1 MDRAANQAPACGVLL
16 VDKPS
21 GMTSHDVID
30 RVRRFTGMRKVGHA
44 GTLDPFATG
53 LLIVLAG
60 KATRLSSYFT
70 SLDKEY
76 RVMVQFGSSSTT
88 GDVDGEITSAGAL
101 DQPGAPGQSGP
112 GAPGQ
117 SRSGAPGQS
126 RPGAP
131 GQSGPGAPGQ
141 SGPGAPQP
149 VTEEALRAILPRFTG
164 VINQKVHA
172 YSAVK
177 VGGEPLYRKARRGEE
192 VEAPVREIEIGSID
206 VDSFDPVCQRAVLTV
221 SCSKGTYIR
230 QLCED
235 IAAGLGTAAYAAGL
249 RRTRSGEFSV
259 DSAASLEELGDVPRE
274 KLLTETNPSF
284 ISCLGALYFL
294 PVRELDEKEARAVAS
309 GRGISGSEDQP
320 LRLARDGR
328 LLAIYGPGDVSGQL
342 RPLVVLA

>member
-1 MDRAANQAPACGVLL
+1 MKDTDREPATTDDSKYLAPACGVLL

-30 RVRRFTGMRKVGHA
+30 RVRRFTGIRKVGHA

-53 LLIVLAG
+53 LLIVLVG

-76 RVMVQFGSSSTT
+76 QVVVQFGSSSTT
-88 GDVDGEITSAGAL
+88 GDVDGEITAADS
-101 DQPGAPGQSGP
+101 PP
-112 GAPGQ
+112 
-117 SRSGAPGQS
+117 
-126 RPGAP
+126 
-131 GQSGPGAPGQ
+131 
-141 SGPGAPQP
+141 P
-149 VTEEALRAILPRFTG
+149 VTTEALRAKLPRFTG
-164 VINQKVHA
+164 VIKQKAHA

-192 VEAPVREIEIGSID
+192 VEAPVREIEIGSIS
-206 VDSFDPVCQRAVLTV
+206 VDSFDPLSQRAVLTV

-235 IAAGLGTAAYAAGL
+235 IAAGLGTAAYAAEL

-259 DSAASLEELGDVPRE
+259 DAAASLEELGDVPRE
-274 KLLTETNPSF
+274 KLLAETNPSF

-309 GRGISGSEDQP
+309 GRGISGSEDRP

-328 LLAIYGPGDVSGQL
+328 LLAIYGPGEVSGQL

>member
-1 MDRAANQAPACGVLL
+1 MKDTDREPATTDDSKYLAPACGVLL

-21 GMTSHDVID
+21 EMTSHDVID
-30 RVRRFTGMRKVGHA
+30 RVRRFTGIRKVGHA

-53 LLIVLAG
+53 LLIVLVG

-76 RVMVQFGSSSTT
+76 LVVVQFGSSSTT
-88 GDVDGEITSAGAL
+88 GDVDGEITAADSS
-101 DQPGAPGQSGP
+101 P
-112 GAPGQ
+112 
-117 SRSGAPGQS
+117 
-126 RPGAP
+126 
-131 GQSGPGAPGQ
+131 
-141 SGPGAPQP
+141 P
-149 VTEEALRAILPRFTG
+149 VTEEALRSLLPRFTG
-164 VINQKVHA
+164 VIKQKVHA

-192 VEAPVREIEIGSID
+192 VEAPVREIEIGSIS
-206 VDSFDPVCQRAVLTV
+206 VDSFDPLSQRAVLTV

-235 IAAGLGTAAYAAGL
+235 IAAGLGTAAYAAEL

-259 DSAASLEELGDVPRE
+259 DAAASLEELGDVPRE
-274 KLLTETNPSF
+274 KLLAETNPSF

-309 GRGISGSEDQP
+309 GRGISGSEDRP
-320 LRLARDGR
+320 LRLARNGR
-328 LLAIYGPGDVSGQL
+328 LLAIYGPGEVSGQL